1 MISHPFLKQFLLHPV
16 RTGAVAPTGEKLA
29 RLVVDSAD
37 LENAKV
43 VVEFGPGTGV
53 FTEKILQEISP
64 AIKFFA
70 IEVNPFFVEA
80 TQKRCPS
87 AKIYLDSA
95 ENVGKRLTENGLEKC
110 DCIISGL
117 PWADFSEKKQ
127 KELLKA
133 IVNALRP
140 DGQFI
145 TFAYIQ
151 GLFLPFGRRFRKLLQ
166 KNFKKTERSKIVWR
180 NIPPAFVYRCSI

>member
-70 IEVNPFFVEA
+70 I
-80 TQKRCPS
+80 
-87 AKIYLDSA
+87 
-95 ENVGKRLTENGLEKC
+95 
-110 DCIISGL
+110 DCTII
-117 PWADFSEKKQ
+117 
-127 KELLKA
+127 
-133 IVNALRP
+133 I
-140 DGQFI
+140 
-145 TFAYIQ
+145 
-151 GLFLPFGRRFRKLLQ
+151 
-166 KNFKKTERSKIVWR
+166 
-180 NIPPAFVYRCSI
+180 